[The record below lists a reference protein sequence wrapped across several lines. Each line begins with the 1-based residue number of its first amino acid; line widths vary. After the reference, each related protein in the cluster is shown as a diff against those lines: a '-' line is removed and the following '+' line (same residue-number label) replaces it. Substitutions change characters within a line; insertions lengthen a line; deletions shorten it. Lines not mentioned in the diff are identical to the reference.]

1 MKKLLEKNN
10 KIISIKCYEFDK
22 YGRLLVELLD
32 NETDVKTYNDIL
44 IEEGWLK
51 NMTVKLKMF
60 LFINL

>member
-32 NETDVKTYNDIL
+32 NENNTKTYNDIL
-44 IEEGWLK
+44 IEEGMAK
-51 NMTVKLKMF
+51 KYDGGTKDVF
-60 LFINL
+60 VY